1 MQVLM
6 TYGSETWALT
16 NTVTNKLSVCQHAME
31 RSMTGIKRKDK
42 VRCTTIR
49 KKTKVQDITLKVRR
63 QKWKW
68 AGHIIRGWDKWS
80 KMVTQWYPRNG
91 KRKRGRPQ
99 KRWDDNIRQV
109 AGITWGRV
117 AIERPEWRRLEEA
130 FATWQ
135 TDTQKWRES
144 ALIA

>member
-1 MQVLM
+1 
-6 TYGSETWALT
+6 
-16 NTVTNKLSVCQHAME
+16 
-31 RSMTGIKRKDK
+31 
-42 VRCTTIR
+42 
-49 KKTKVQDITLKVRR
+49 
-63 QKWKW
+63 
-68 AGHIIRGWDKWS
+68 
-80 KMVTQWYPRNG
+80 MVTQWYPRNG

-99 KRWDDNIRQV
+99 KRWDDDIRQV

-135 TDTQKWRES
+135 TDTQKWRKS